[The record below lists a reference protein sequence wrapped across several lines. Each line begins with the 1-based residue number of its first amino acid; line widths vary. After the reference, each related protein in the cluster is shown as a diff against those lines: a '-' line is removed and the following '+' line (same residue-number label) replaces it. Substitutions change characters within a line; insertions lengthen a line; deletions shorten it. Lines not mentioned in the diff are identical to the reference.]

1 MMILQTF
8 SKILAFANID
18 INFNGNETRT
28 TERKLK
34 LVKQKEAWD
43 CPIACVAMLAGH
55 SYKEVYENLQKNYTN
70 RGISCDTMMRYLK
83 RHGIKT
89 ELERYEFATVHIHAF
104 INAYDCTAI
113 LLLKN
118 TKMRKG
124 HFVVY
129 DGKYIYDPEAGK
141 IRAKEYIGMKW
152 VVAKIELVV

>member
-1 MMILQTF
+1 MILQTVN
-8 SKILAFANID
+8 KLLAFVNID
-18 INFNGNETRT
+18 INFNTNETRP

-34 LVKQKEAWD
+34 LIKQKEAWD
-43 CPIACVAMLAGH
+43 CPIACVAMVAGH
-55 SYKEVYENLQKNYTN
+55 SYKQVRTNLQKNYTN

-89 ELERYEFATVHIHAF
+89 ELERYEFAVVHLHAF
-104 INAYDCTAI
+104 VNAYDCTAI

-118 TKMRKG
+118 MKMRKG

-129 DGKYIYDPEAGK
+129 DGKYIYDPEEGK
-141 IRAKEYIGMKW
+141 IPAKEYIGMKW